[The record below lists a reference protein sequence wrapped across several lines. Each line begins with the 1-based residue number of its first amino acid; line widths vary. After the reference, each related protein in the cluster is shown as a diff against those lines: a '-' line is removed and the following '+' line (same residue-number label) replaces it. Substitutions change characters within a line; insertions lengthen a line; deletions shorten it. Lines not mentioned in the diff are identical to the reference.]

1 MVEKA
6 QIISENTCTV
16 MNRLFVEI
24 WAIKAML
31 VSSETRNTLL
41 KTRGKDILVR

>member
-31 VSSETRNTLL
+31 VRLRNQEHVT
-41 KTRGKDILVR
+41 KN